1 MEINVKLVQSLC
13 VILPI
18 TLLAACAS
26 NKPAPTASVA
36 DCTYPDSPS
45 QVAPG
50 WICDEPVAGVEVSA
64 IGYAQKSSAGVSF
77 MKQMAVADARVQ
89 LAQTFQTHVN
99 NMVKQYAETTGAA
112 DSETVDQVNTSVSKL
127 ITSETLVGSR
137 LFKSKV
143 GPTGS
148 MYVIVGLDSTNVQK
162 AAEDSIKSSMKNDEA
177 LWQQFKA
184 QKAQDELAADIAS
197 IKVN

>member
-1 MEINVKLVQSLC
+1 MKFANSFY
-13 VILPI
+13 VIVPI
-18 TLLAACAS
+18 LLLAGCGG
-26 NKPAPTASVA
+26 KTQPAPSVA
-36 DCTYPDSPS
+36 DCTYPDASD

-50 WICDEPVAGVEVSA
+50 WICDEPVAGVELSA
-64 IGYAQKSSAGVSF
+64 VGYAQKSAAGVSF

-89 LAQTFQTHVN
+89 LAQTFKVHVN
-99 NMVKQYAETTGAA
+99 NMIKQYAETTGAA

-127 ITSETLVGSR
+127 ITSETLIGSR

-148 MYVIVGLDSTNVQK
+148 MYVIVGLDSNNVQK

-184 QKAQDELAADIAS
+184 NKAQDELAAEI
-197 IKVN
+197 VNMKSN